1 MTERKV
7 RGGRISRVAARSR
20 RETWQRPPLRIEPA
34 ECISCDACIAACP
47 PSLGAV
53 FRIDRALAII
63 PELCSGCG
71 LCLPPSCPVDCIYE
85 DPEWTP
91 TARERWQL
99 TLGPADP
106 YANPDPRLATDR
118 VRRW

>member
-1 MTERKV
+1 MSGGRV
-7 RGGRISRVAARSR
+7 RGGRVSRVSARSR
-20 RETWQRPPLRIEPA
+20 RETWQRPPLRIEA
-34 ECISCDACIAACP
+34 TECINCDACIAACP

-53 FRIDRALAII
+53 FRVDRALAII

-91 TARERWQL
+91 TVMEWWHLA
-99 TLGPADP
+99 LGPEDP
-106 YANPDPRLATDR
+106 YTSPDPRLATDR

>member
-1 MTERKV
+1 MNKPGARPD
-7 RGGRISRVAARSR
+7 RVAARER
-20 RETWQRPPLRIEPA
+20 PEKWQRPPLRIESN

-53 FRIDRALAII
+53 FRRDGGLVIV

-71 LCLPPSCPVDCIYE
+71 LCVAPVCPVDCISE
-85 DPEWTP
+85 NQDWTP
-91 TARERWQL
+91 TSEELWPLALGPDDPYTDPENRL
-99 TLGPADP
+99 TL
-106 YANPDPRLATDR
+106 DR

>member
-1 MTERKV
+1 MSTGRV
-7 RGGRISRVAARSR
+7 RGDRTSRVAARSR
-20 RETWQRPPLRIEPA
+20 PESWRRPPLRIETS

-53 FRIDRALAII
+53 FRVDQALAIV

-71 LCLPPSCPVDCIYE
+71 LCVGPACPVDCIYT
-85 DPEWTP
+85 DVEWTA
-91 TARERWQL
+91 TTEDLWGLA
-99 TLGPADP
+99 LGPADP
-106 YANPDPRLATDR
+106 YTRPDPRLTTGR